1 MGGIGFPLSSSVVH
15 IYIYI
20 FKGQFKILREKTCLP
35 LKPFIQN
42 LVFSGA
48 GGVCVLICKLPW
60 RLKIFLLW
68 LLEIK

>member
-15 IYIYI
+15 IRI
-20 FKGQFKILREKTCLP
+20 FLKGQFKILREKTCLL
-35 LKPFIQN
+35 LKPFIQD

-60 RLKIFLLW
+60 RLKIF
-68 LLEIK
+68 IVAFRD